1 MEQEQEKRD
10 RLIAE
15 WILRIAT
22 LEKLLL
28 SKGIITNQELAKSY
42 ADSIAKMTEF
52 MKIVLANEDIK
63 DEFVKVIQT
72 QKEIQNT

>member
-1 MEQEQEKRD
+1 MEEQDKRD

-28 SKGIITNQELAKSY
+28 SKGLITDKELVKAY
-42 ADSIAKMTEF
+42 EDSISKMTEF
-52 MKIVLANEDIK
+52 MKAIMA
-63 DEFVKVIQT
+63 
-72 QKEIQNT
+72 QKGNTEQN